1 MLGFSDGFLTRR
13 KREGNFFPITRVIE
27 ESLESWRLFKT
38 ESELGIE
45 EWYWPLQRRIITR
58 KCLKVGGSFICIWI
72 AGEFFYSIQLIF
84 FHPPYRDTSARQSCP
99 LLSIIPDPVACL
111 PPRGCAP
118 KLSLPFKPTSTLWKK
133 GKWSFGAPWSGKI
146 SVLPSNEPRNPDGD
160 DDDASGRWNAKVR
173 LDTENRC
180 KERVSLNERFPI
192 STKIFTL
199 FEQIISREIRR
210 HAHNFS
216 SNTLSFPRRGESE
229 VNWSFLFLFPFLFI
243 LNRKCSRTYEIA
255 FGESDLAKTKDPLL
269 RQTFLKVSL

>member
-1 MLGFSDGFLTRR
+1 MIGHRR
-13 KREGNFFPITRVIE
+13 VVLAAPTTHHHEKVFK
-27 ESLESWRLFKT
+27 SWRLFH
-38 ESELGIE
+38 LHLNRG
-45 EWYWPLQRRIITR
+45 
-58 KCLKVGGSFICIWI
+58 WI
-72 AGEFFYSIQLIF
+72 FL
-84 FHPPYRDTSARQSCP
+84 FHPAHIFPSSVSWYECAAKLPAPINHPGSR
-99 LLSIIPDPVACL
+99 CL

-146 SVLPSNEPRNPDGD
+146 SVLPSSEPRNPDDDYDDG

>member
-27 ESLESWRLFKT
+27 ESLESWRLFKI

-72 AGEFFYSIQLIF
+72 AGEFL
-84 FHPPYRDTSARQSCP
+84 FHPAHIFPSSVSWYECAAKLPAPINHPGSR
-99 LLSIIPDPVACL
+99 CL

-146 SVLPSNEPRNPDGD
+146 SVLPSSEPRNPDDDYDDGD
-160 DDDASGRWNAKVR
+160 GDDASGRWNAKVR

-243 LNRKCSRTYEIA
+243 LNRKCS
-255 FGESDLAKTKDPLL
+255 GLTKL
-269 RQTFLKVSL
+269 RLEKVTWRRRKIPSSARLF